1 MAESAASLSVIED
14 ELGIGANG
22 AGDDGGMYV
31 FDKRTLEAAI
41 KKELPSTTV
50 TINPEKPRKG
60 CFEVTVGSS
69 VVLSLLNMP
78 RPFPKL
84 KALDI
89 EGKVADDVIKALK

>member
-1 MAESAASLSVIED
+1 MRRLASSLPCTRTAHCDSLQKPTRASDAFKTRAA
-14 ELGIGANG
+14 
-22 AGDDGGMYV
+22 
-31 FDKRTLEAAI
+31 KLEAAI